1 MDRRP
6 KSLRRLRGA
15 EREAHARRAI
25 GRWQAS
31 GQSLAAFCRSEGI
44 APVTLHRWRREFG
57 RAAGA
62 TSPVRFVSVDVAMA
76 RDAASFEVDLGG
88 GRRLRVPAGFA
99 ERDLERLLAV
109 LGSKAC

>member
-1 MDRRP
+1 MERRP

-25 GRWQAS
+25 ERWQAS
-31 GQSLAAFCRSEGI
+31 GESLAAFCRSEGI

-57 RAAGA
+57 RTAGA
-62 TSPVRFVSVDVAMA
+62 SPVRFVSVDVAMA
-76 RDAASFEVDLGG
+76 RDAGSFELDLGE

-109 LGSKAC
+109 LGGKGC